1 MIYRHAKRL
10 LDLVFAVV
18 ALLLSLPLQA
28 ATAGA
33 VAVRLGRP
41 VLFRQVRSGL
51 HGAPFVLVKFR
62 TMLPADPVRGP
73 LDDASRMTG
82 LGRVLRSTSL
92 DELPTLWNI
101 VRGQMSLVGPRPLL
115 MQYLDRYTPQQ
126 ARRHEVLPGLTGL
139 AQVSGRNGLSW
150 DRKLALD
157 VEYVDQCCMSLDIRI
172 LLRTVGVVLCRD
184 GVSGAGEV
192 TMSEFMGEPVP
203 QLPDP
208 RPSLVIVGCGGF
220 GREVYCTVRAI
231 NAAGGDWDVE
241 GFVDDDPSPADRD
254 AVGAL
259 GARIVGTVDRLAA
272 RPHPF
277 HAVVAIG
284 SGAARRA
291 VVDRLAH
298 APVTYPALIHPD
310 ATIGPLVSIDVG
322 VIVATGARLSTNITV
337 GAHVH
342 IDQNATVGH
351 DTVLHDFSR
360 LNPQACVSG
369 SVVVGTGALIGAS
382 ATVLQGMQVGEFA
395 VVGAGAVVTH
405 PTPTGST
412 VVGVPARCT
421 GVTQRRAG
429 CLDPTCGTPT

>member
-10 LDLVFAVV
+10 VDLVFAVV
-18 ALLLSLPLQA
+18 ALLLSLPFQA

-33 VAVRLGRP
+33 VAARLGRP
-41 VLFRQVRSGL
+41 VLFRQVRPGL

-73 LDDASRMTG
+73 VDDASRMTG

-92 DELPTLWNI
+92 DELPTLWNV

-172 LLRTVGVVLCRD
+172 LLRTVGAVLRRD
-184 GVSGAGEV
+184 GISGAGEV
-192 TMSEFMGEPVP
+192 TMSDFMSEPGR
-203 QLPDP
+203 Q
-208 RPSLVIVGCGGF
+208 PSDMRTALVIVGCGGF
-220 GREVYCTVRAI
+220 GREVFGIVRAI
-231 NAAGGDWDVE
+231 NAAGGDWHFE
-241 GFVDDDPSPADRD
+241 GFVDDDPSADRA
-254 AVGAL
+254 AVDAL
-259 GARIVGTVDRLAA
+259 GARILGTVDRLAE
-272 RPHPF
+272 RPDMF

-284 SGAARRA
+284 SGAVRRA
-291 VVDRLAH
+291 VVDRLEY
-298 APVTYPALIHPD
+298 APVTYPVLIHPD
-310 ATIGPLVSIDVG
+310 ATIGLHVSIDVG
-322 VIVATGARLSTNITV
+322 VVVAPGARLSTNITV

-351 DTVLHDFSR
+351 DSVLHDFSR

-369 SVVVGTGALIGAS
+369 SVVVETGALIGAS
-382 ATVLQGMQVGEFA
+382 ATVLQGLRVGEFA
-395 VVGAGAVVTH
+395 VVGGGRRVTR
-405 PTPTGST
+405 PTDKGTT
-412 VVGVPARCT
+412 VTGVP
-421 GVTQRRAG
+421 VRRA
-429 CLDPTCGTPT
+429 DVAHR